1 MQSDGNADCPI
12 DRHMPVPYA
21 QLEHAF
27 YASDMEPGAMAW
39 INVRTGEVRI
49 SSPSIDG
56 DEPPPDGDADWLAM
70 PGARDLDLKHR
81 LVDDFV
87 ETACP
92 QLGESVRRCFSRRG
106 AWRAYKDLLARHLL
120 LDRWYAFEA
129 QAQRR
134 ALLAWAQDEGI
145 DLADVPDVTTP

>member
-1 MQSDGNADCPI
+1 
-12 DRHMPVPYA
+12 
-21 QLEHAF
+21 
-27 YASDMEPGAMAW
+27 MAW

-92 QLGESVRRCFSRRG
+92 QLGGSVRRCFSQRG

-129 QAQRR
+129 QAQRQ
-134 ALLAWAQDEGI
+134 ALLTWAQDHGVEI
-145 DLADVPDVTTP
+145 ADPHAATNP

>member
-1 MQSDGNADCPI
+1 MSI
-12 DRHMPVPYA
+12 PYT

-27 YASDMEPGAMAW
+27 YASDMEPDAMAW
-39 INVRTGEVRI
+39 IHVRTGEVRI
-49 SSPSIDG
+49 SSPSIEG
-56 DEPPPDGDADWLAM
+56 DEPPPDGDTDWRIV

-81 LVDDFV
+81 LVDAFV
-87 ETACP
+87 DTACP
-92 QLGESVRRCFSRRG
+92 PLGESVRRCFSRRG
-106 AWRAYKDLLARHLL
+106 AWRAYKDLLARHRL

-145 DLADVPDVTTP
+145 DIIDPPAAENP

>member
-1 MQSDGNADCPI
+1 MPI
-12 DRHMPVPYA
+12 PYT

-39 INVRTGEVRI
+39 IHVRTGEVRI

-56 DEPPPDGDADWLAM
+56 DEPPPDGDADWRAV

-81 LVDDFV
+81 LVDAFV
-87 ETACP
+87 TTACP
-92 QLGESVRRCFSRRG
+92 QLEEFVRRCFSRCG

-134 ALLAWAQDEGI
+134 ALLTWAQSEGI
-145 DLADVPDVTTP
+145 DIIDPPAAENP